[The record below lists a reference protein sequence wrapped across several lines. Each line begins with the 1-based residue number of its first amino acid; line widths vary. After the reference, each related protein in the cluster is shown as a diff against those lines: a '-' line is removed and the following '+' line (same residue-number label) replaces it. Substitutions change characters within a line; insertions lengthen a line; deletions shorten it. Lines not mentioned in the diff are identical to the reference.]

1 MEKNILKIV
10 DKVLSHDLCQVL
22 INKIYKQLLNTLL
35 HEDITDQRL
44 VQSKTIEESINS
56 YSRSKRQNINEE
68 LFLIDLLGNYR
79 KLINL

>member
-1 MEKNILKIV
+1 M
-10 DKVLSHDLCQVL
+10 CQIL
-22 INKIYKQLLNTLL
+22 INKIYKQLLNALL
-35 HEDITDQRL
+35 HEDVTDQRL
-44 VQSKTIEESINS
+44 EQSKTIEESINS